1 MQCRARLGIYRAG
14 RMPPYDGVALS
25 WFDDEAALAV
35 AARAP
40 EIARMRDDE
49 PNLLAPGRAPFVLAR
64 EIEIA
69 LP

>member
-1 MQCRARLGIYRAG
+1 
-14 RMPPYDGVALS
+14 MPPYDGVALS